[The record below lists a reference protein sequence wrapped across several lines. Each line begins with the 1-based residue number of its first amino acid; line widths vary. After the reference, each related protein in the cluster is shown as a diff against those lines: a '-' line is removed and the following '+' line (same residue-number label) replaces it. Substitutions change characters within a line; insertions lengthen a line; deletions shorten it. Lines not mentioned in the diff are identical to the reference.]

1 MIHLQLKMDQQVFQ
15 INLNQLTKMSIIKV
29 TEQDSL
35 YNNLENLSTT
45 ELINSIH
52 NEDKKICSAI
62 QKVLPLISKLVRL
75 GQK

>member
-1 MIHLQLKMDQQVFQ
+1 
-15 INLNQLTKMSIIKV
+15 MSIKKV

-35 YNNLENLSTT
+35 YDNLENFSTT

-62 QKVLPLISKLVRL
+62 QKVLPLLSISMPQFFFIKFPRATPVI
-75 GQK
+75 